1 MGIVFMGTPD
11 FSVSALEK
19 LHSAGEDIVL
29 AVTQPDRQ
37 RGRGRDVSFPPVKEC
52 ALKLGIEVFQPE
64 KLKDKEAIDR
74 IAALSPEFII
84 VSAFGQILPKEI
96 LDMPERG
103 CINIHASL
111 LPEYR
116 GAAPIQ
122 RCILDGK
129 KKSGVTIMKMDEGLD
144 TGDILLQ
151 RETDIGEDETG
162 GSLFDKLSVLGAEL
176 IVEALPLIRQGKV
189 KGIPQEKERSSYAA
203 MLKKEEGR
211 IDFKGSAEVTERKIR
226 AFSPWPGTFTD
237 LKGKTLKIWRA
248 EAVSLSSPGEPGTV
262 EEVTKEDFTVRCA
275 EGGLKVKELQLEGKK
290 KMSARDF
297 LLGVKIKAGDRLR

>member
-11 FSVSALEK
+11 FSVGALEK

-37 RGRGRDVSFPPVKEC
+37 RGRGKEVSFSPVKEC

-64 KLKDKEAIDR
+64 KLRDEEAIAR
-74 IAALSPEFII
+74 IAETDPEFII

-96 LDMPERG
+96 LDMPKRG

-151 RETDIGEDETG
+151 RETDIDEDETG
-162 GSLFDKLSVLGAEL
+162 GSLFDKLSILGAEL
-176 IVEALPLIRQGKV
+176 IVEALPLIRQDKITAV
-189 KGIPQEKERSSYAA
+189 PQDKERSSYAA

-211 IDFKGSAEVTERKIR
+211 IDFKDSAELIERKIR
-226 AFSPWPGTFTD
+226 AFTPWPGTFTGF
-237 LKGKTLKIWRA
+237 KGKTLKIWGA
-248 EAVSLSSPGEPGTV
+248 EAVSLSSSGDPGTV
-262 EEVTKEDFTVRCA
+262 SEVTKEDFTVRCG
-275 EGGLKVKELQLEGKK
+275 EGGLKIKELQLEGKK
-290 KMSARDF
+290 KMAARDF
-297 LLGVKIKAGDRLR
+297 LLGVKIEAGDKL